1 MDKNK
6 ILQTLRDMQE
16 IAERLENICEAQG
29 ISWGTSSMLS
39 VGDLNLD
46 HPEKT
51 SIQLSWTMWGPYNS
65 PPENESVYIPLSL
78 LWDEEAIPRLLK
90 ARAEKWRQ
98 ERIKELQKRISHAE
112 EKISRAQSARE
123 ELDEALREMEAEMR
137 ALEESY

>member
-90 ARAEKWRQ
+90 ARAEKRRQ
-98 ERIKELQKRISHAE
+98 EKAKDLQRELDAAKKLLQKHGQLPQSDRLIMSGLAM
-112 EKISRAQSARE
+112 EK
-123 ELDEALREMEAEMR
+123 
-137 ALEESY
+137 

>member
-1 MDKNK
+1 MDKDK

-16 IAERLENICEAQG
+16 IAQRLELLAAVQD
-29 ISWGTSSMLS
+29 ISWDASSMLS

-51 SIQLSWTMWGPYNS
+51 SIQLSWAVWGPYNS

-90 ARAEKWRQ
+90 ARAEKRRQ
-98 ERIKELQKRISHAE
+98 EKAKDLQRELDAAKKLLQKHGQLPQSDRFIMSGFAM
-112 EKISRAQSARE
+112 EK
-123 ELDEALREMEAEMR
+123 
-137 ALEESY
+137 